1 MPTRSGQPSTIDG
14 IKRFA
19 KRLKVETG
27 LQHARALDA
36 AAQAAGFSNFMHARR
51 TLASQRAQG
60 RGEHPSSHKVTSMN
74 AETFHQRARAAWV
87 AAIHAAAG
95 PNVPSSSMWTRADQI
110 VRVLTH
116 IMGHNNNHTHLP
128 AGGGVDMIRVR
139 LAADDPS
146 CLEFHPY
153 DTDEIV
159 YLMKPKQLTLEFI
172 EDAPAE
178 SFFYLELQ
186 KLKPSGVYPPIE
198 EGRDDN
204 FSRYRQYSEEV
215 VEVGPGQYV
224 SRSGWDEGA
233 YPNGRPLPSHA
244 RLVVR
249 FLGGAAMPVAK
260 GSLWNG
266 HSATYDGRHSKMTP
280 VQIRD
285 VIIRSLA

>member
-1 MPTRSGQPSTIDG
+1 MPTRSGLPSTIDG

-36 AAQAAGFSNFMHARR
+36 AAQAAGFSNFTHARR
-51 TLASQRAQG
+51 TLASERPQG
-60 RGEHPSSHKVTSMN
+60 RDEHPSSHKVRSMN
-74 AETFHQRARAAWV
+74 VETFHQRARAAWV
-87 AAIHAAAG
+87 AAIHTAVG
-95 PNVPSSSMWTRADQI
+95 PNVPSSSIWTRTDQM

-116 IMGHNNNHTHLP
+116 VMGHNNNHTHLP
-128 AGGGVDMIRVR
+128 TGGGVDMLKVR
-139 LAADDPS
+139 LAAGDPS
-146 CLEFHPY
+146 LLEFHPY
-153 DTDEIV
+153 DTDDIV

-204 FSRYRQYSEEV
+204 VSRYRQYSEEV

-233 YPNGRPLPSHA
+233 YPDGRPLPADA

-266 HSATYDGRHSKMTP
+266 HSPTYDGRHSKMTP